1 MQDGTALCA
10 QGSVADRM
18 YLLMSGQCRVHVN
31 GVHVANLYELDV
43 FGEGALFSAQ
53 GESNVQSATVTAEE
67 DVEVLVLS
75 CAVLKTLLHSKVLDR
90 GTMMALKKVAE
101 GRRQQNAL
109 MKEAM
114 QVDAL
119 KECSLFA
126 SLTKAKRETIVEA
139 MALQVFEKDQVLCT
153 QGETAEAMYLVMSGK
168 CAVVVGGQTVG
179 TLEKLEVFGESALL
193 GGARNATVRAVTG
206 RVEVLV
212 LLQKDL
218 IMLDQA
224 CVAGIKALA
233 QKRKKGNSRRVV
245 GMVGASL
252 LFYVGVLFVT
262 SLIFTVAVAEGSATE
277 WNKKTWSN
285 RRRALLVAGHG

>member
-1 MQDGTALCA
+1 VSNTAQDQIVDAMTFQTIKEDTVLC
-10 QGSVADRM
+10 QQNSVADNM
-18 YLLMSGQCRVHVN
+18 YLLMSGHCSVQVD

-43 FGEGALFSAQ
+43 FGENALFSTTNN
-53 GESNVQSATVTAEE
+53 STRNRPMLRSATVVARE
-67 DVEVLVLS
+67 DVDVLVLS
-75 CAVLKTLLHSKVLDR
+75 RAAFKTLLHSKVLDR
-90 GTMMALKKVAE
+90 QTMMALKKVAE

-114 QVDAL
+114 HVDAL

-153 QGETAEAMYLVMSGK
+153 QGEKAEAMYLVMSGK
-168 CAVVVGGQTVG
+168 CAVVVSWQTVG

-193 GGARNATVRAVTG
+193 GGARNATVQAVTG

-224 CVAGIKALA
+224 CVAGIEALA
-233 QKRKKGNSRRVV
+233 KKRKKSNSRREEEEEIIIVKH
-245 GMVGASL
+245 
-252 LFYVGVLFVT
+252 
-262 SLIFTVAVAEGSATE
+262 E
-277 WNKKTWSN
+277 KKEDE
-285 RRRALLVAGHG
+285 

>member
-1 MQDGTALCA
+1 MQVD
-10 QGSVADRM
+10 
-18 YLLMSGQCRVHVN
+18 
-31 GVHVANLYELDV
+31 GVHVANVYELDV
-43 FGEGALFSAQ
+43 FGENALFSTTNN
-53 GESNVQSATVTAEE
+53 STRNRPMLRSATVVARE

-75 CAVLKTLLHSKVLDR
+75 RAALKTLLHSKVLDR
-90 GTMMALKKVAE
+90 QTMKALKKVAE

-153 QGETAEAMYLVMSGK
+153 QGEAAEAMYLVMSGK

-224 CVAGIKALA
+224 CVAGIEALA
-233 QKRKKGNSRRVV
+233 KARR
-245 GMVGASL
+245 
-252 LFYVGVLFVT
+252 
-262 SLIFTVAVAEGSATE
+262 E
-277 WNKKTWSN
+277 SN
-285 RRRALLVAGHG
+285 RQRKEEEEEEIIVVEEEEEDE

>member
-1 MQDGTALCA
+1 ML
-10 QGSVADRM
+10 R
-18 YLLMSGQCRVHVN
+18 
-31 GVHVANLYELDV
+31 
-43 FGEGALFSAQ
+43 
-53 GESNVQSATVTAEE
+53 SATVIARE
-67 DVEVLVLS
+67 DVDVLVLS
-75 CAVLKTLLHSKVLDR
+75 RNALKTLLHSKVLDR
-90 GTMMALKKVAE
+90 QTMMALKKVAE
-101 GRRQQNAL
+101 ERKQQNAL

-114 QVDAL
+114 HVDAL
-119 KECSLFA
+119 KDCAVFA